1 MQITGFDD
9 AFTLLIGHEGGYVNH
24 PEDPGGET
32 MFGITKR
39 VAVANGY
46 TGAMRYLTI
55 DIARRIAKSE
65 YWDRWQC
72 DQFHP
77 EIAFQ
82 IFDAAY
88 NGGHVSM
95 WMQMAVG
102 AKTDGKIG
110 PKTIAAVRDLSP
122 VTFTARF
129 SAYRLRYLASLKTW
143 PSFGRG
149 WCNRIA
155 GNLLEGAD

>member
-1 MQITGFDD
+1 MQIRGFDD
-9 AFTLLIGHEGGYVNH
+9 AFTLLMGHEGGYVNH

-46 TGAMRYLTI
+46 TGPMRDLPLS
-55 DIARRIAKSE
+55 IAKRIAKNE
-65 YWDRWQC
+65 YWDRWDC
-72 DQFHP
+72 DLFHP
-77 EIAFQ
+77 EIGFQ
-82 IFDAAY
+82 IFDTAY
-88 NGGHVSM
+88 NGGKVGQ
-95 WMQMAVG
+95 WVQLAAGVTPDGVIG
-102 AKTDGKIG
+102 AKTL
-110 PKTIAAVRDLSP
+110 AAVQQLSP
-122 VTFTARF
+122 AAFTARF

-155 GNLLEGAD
+155 ANLLEGAD

>member
-1 MQITGFDD
+1 MKIVGFED
-9 AFTLLIGHEGGYVNH
+9 AFTLLMGHEGGYVNH
-24 PEDPGGET
+24 PDDPGGET
-32 MFGITKR
+32 MYGITKR
-39 VAVANGY
+39 VALANGY
-46 TGAMRYLTI
+46 TGEMRDLPI
-55 DIARRIAKSE
+55 EIARRIAKNE

-88 NGGHVSM
+88 NGGKVGQ
-95 WMQMAVG
+95 WVQQAAGVTPDGVIG
-102 AKTDGKIG
+102 AKT
-110 PKTIAAVRDLSP
+110 IASVRQLSP
-122 VTFTARF
+122 AVFTSRF

-155 GNLLEGAD
+155 ANLLEGAD